1 MKFILTTSIKKSEL
15 KPVERV
21 FSLEVMKL
29 AAKKVLDGLGKDI
42 KSSVRIPAS
51 SLKKLYL
58 TSTGG
63 AGRALFLLRIDVNKV
78 ALVMTRLKN
87 DKKVGANMTIKN
99 PYFKEAL
106 EKNLFLLIS
115 DVENGDFEEF
125 EL

>member
-29 AAKKVLDGLGKDI
+29 AAKKVLDGLGEDI
-42 KSSVRIPAS
+42 KSSIKIPSS

-63 AGRALFLLRIDVNKV
+63 ASRALFLLRIDVGKV
-78 ALVMTRLKN
+78 ALVMIRLKN
-87 DKKVGANMTIKN
+87 DKKVGVNMTIKN
-99 PYFKEAL
+99 PHFKKAL
-106 EKNLFLLIS
+106 EKNLLSLMS

>member
-1 MKFILTTSIKKSEL
+1 MKFILTTSIKESEL

-21 FSLEVMKL
+21 FSLGIMKL

-42 KSSVRIPAS
+42 KSSVRIPAA

-78 ALVMTRLKN
+78 ALVMIRLKN

-99 PYFKEAL
+99 PNFKRAL
-106 EKNLFLLIS
+106 GKNLFLLIR
-115 DVENGDFEEF
+115 DIENGDFEEF

>member
-1 MKFILTTSIKKSEL
+1 VKFILTTSIKKSEL